1 MKQITQLFLEGQSPT
16 LSKANRVTVTL
27 SCVITEKNL
36 YLNLLVANLR
46 YFWVAFKLSL
56 SP

>member
-27 SCVITEKNL
+27 SYVITEKNL
-36 YLNLLVANLR
+36 YLNLLVANLI

>member
-27 SCVITEKNL
+27 SCLITEKNL
-36 YLNLLVANLR
+36 YLNLLVANLI
-46 YFWVAFKLSL
+46 YLWVAFKVSL
-56 SP
+56 DP

>member
-27 SCVITEKNL
+27 SCLITEKFVL
-36 YLNLLVANLR
+36 KPISRQFDIFVGCI
-46 YFWVAFKLSL
+46 
-56 SP
+56 